1 MEKLNFSRF
10 LFLSLCM
17 TVICAGK
24 SFALPSGG
32 FSSLGNKESY
42 YPGKHQQM
50 YDKQNRL
57 SDKDK
62 DQLEPDPDAF
72 TDDASYG
79 ANDQAGTGETN
90 GHEVV
95 TKKPPPQ
102 AQKVKEEK
110 VDKELTGWTYIQQG
124 GENKA
129 IPVSMRGA
137 PNWYTYPESR
147 QVSFNS
153 QGNAAKAI
161 LANYM
166 PKMPKKLESAMPT
179 NAIMQ
184 ANYIAAAL
192 AAGQLMN
199 APKRQA
205 QTAKANMGAQQ
216 QEISDAAAG
225 AAENGFQT
233 GVEECR
239 TPLINV
245 ANEGA
250 GTPTAAEAPVKTH
263 SQAIWMVQ
271 QVYKTVYVPMALLFL
286 LPGAILTNLKGYLT
300 YGILGQKDEDA
311 VSPFSGILRSVI
323 AIFLIPGTQLFASW
337 AIDVGNAMTYEVQN
351 YIEPTVLIEWMKEQ
365 TFNAPVQNAKN
376 AFSMPKDLANKVPS
390 SIEAALGG
398 GVSDAIAGKIDG
410 GSEKSSQVENQG
422 ASTRMMQMAF
432 NMLNV
437 AMNFGMLMLSAFQMV
452 MIAYLFLMAPLAA
465 AFFAWPSGCGNLF
478 KTVFTNWVD
487 ALISVSLWKFW
498 WCVVVLIMQ
507 TRIEWLMEQGIY
519 IPNSQWEMAVY
530 TAFMVI
536 LLYVP
541 FVPFDY
547 KPGEMVT
554 KILQKAEELKSEGA
568 KGAKGGGGGGGGG
581 NGHKGAS
588 HSNQGN
594 GTATPA
600 PKPGRGPGVGYE
612 YA

>member
-1 MEKLNFSRF
+1 M
-10 LFLSLCM
+10 
-17 TVICAGK
+17 
-24 SFALPSGG
+24 
-32 FSSLGNKESY
+32 
-42 YPGKHQQM
+42 
-50 YDKQNRL
+50 
-57 SDKDK
+57 
-62 DQLEPDPDAF
+62 
-72 TDDASYG
+72 
-79 ANDQAGTGETN
+79 
-90 GHEVV
+90 
-95 TKKPPPQ
+95 
-102 AQKVKEEK
+102 
-110 VDKELTGWTYIQQG
+110 
-124 GENKA
+124 
-129 IPVSMRGA
+129 
-137 PNWYTYPESR
+137 
-147 QVSFNS
+147 
-153 QGNAAKAI
+153 
-161 LANYM
+161 
-166 PKMPKKLESAMPT
+166 
-179 NAIMQ
+179 
-184 ANYIAAAL
+184 
-192 AAGQLMN
+192 
-199 APKRQA
+199 
-205 QTAKANMGAQQ
+205 
-216 QEISDAAAG
+216 
-225 AAENGFQT
+225 
-233 GVEECR
+233 EECR

-250 GTPTAAEAPVKTH
+250 GTPTASESPIKTH

-271 QVYKTVYVPMALLFL
+271 QVYKVVYVPMAILFL

-365 TFNAPVQNAKN
+365 TFNAPIGNAKN
-376 AFSMPKDLANKVPS
+376 AFSMPKDLENKVAPG
-390 SIEAALGG
+390 IEAALGG

-422 ASTRMMQMAF
+422 AATRMMQMAF

-452 MIAYLFLMAPLAA
+452 MICYLFLMAPLAA

-478 KTVFTNWVD
+478 KTVFTNWID

-498 WCVVVLIMQ
+498 WCIVVLIMQ

-547 KPGEMVT
+547 KPGEMVS

-568 KGAKGGGGGGGGG
+568 KGGKGGGGGGGG
-581 NGHKGAS
+581 NGHKGGS

-594 GTATPA
+594 GTTPA
-600 PKPGRGPGVGYE
+600 APRPGRGPGVGYE